1 MNNADYSQ
9 AESSLNCYLGC
20 LASKVCRCITIDEQP
35 NQSKKGRADLL
46 LLTYKGCCS
55 CKVLHM
61 RRSFQFSVFTAVAL
75 QHGPG
80 IAGTYTEALHA
91 TNESVSA
98 CWLTGL
104 G

>member
-1 MNNADYSQ
+1 
-9 AESSLNCYLGC
+9 
-20 LASKVCRCITIDEQP
+20 
-35 NQSKKGRADLL
+35 
-46 LLTYKGCCS
+46 
-55 CKVLHM
+55 M

-75 QHGPG
+75 QHGPD

>member
-1 MNNADYSQ
+1 
-9 AESSLNCYLGC
+9 
-20 LASKVCRCITIDEQP
+20 
-35 NQSKKGRADLL
+35 
-46 LLTYKGCCS
+46 
-55 CKVLHM
+55 M

-91 TNESVSA
+91 TNESDSA